1 MLFRSTGPGG
11 LPLALRLSEGL
22 GRICAVR
29 CREWFGH
36 QYAQEVCMRSPVTG
50 AHQRVTPRL
59 VHGDQGYCRL
69 CRVQRHLGA
78 AMCGGIAEGEVMDL
92 LAEAL
97 AFVLRRDGKLP
108 KGPRVRLAQEFDL
121 RVRLCSLEGDR
132 CYHPSIEFAYE
143 APA

>member
-1 MLFRSTGPGG
+1 
-11 LPLALRLSEGL
+11 
-22 GRICAVR
+22 
-29 CREWFGH
+29 
-36 QYAQEVCMRSPVTG
+36 MRSPVTG

-59 VHGDQGYCRL
+59 VQGDQGCCRL

-78 AMCGGIAEGEVMDL
+78 AMFGGIAEGEVMDL